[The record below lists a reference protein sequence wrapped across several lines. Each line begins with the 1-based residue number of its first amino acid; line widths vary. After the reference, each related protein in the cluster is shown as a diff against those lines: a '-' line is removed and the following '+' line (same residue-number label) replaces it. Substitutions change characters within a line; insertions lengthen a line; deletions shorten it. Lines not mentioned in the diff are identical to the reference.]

1 MALLSILLNVAKDK
15 NDVQGSIDLIIFGLG
30 GAVFFGF
37 AISYL
42 AFYLLTQVND
52 KETRQFLLK
61 LGNLA
66 LAFYIIGQISFGMF
80 YLFIARATQENT
92 WLDHALM
99 LLFAAGMIYYVIYCN
114 NEQRDLD
121 L

>member
-15 NDVQGSIDLIIFGLG
+15 NDVQGSIDLIILGLG

-66 LAFYIIGQISFGMF
+66 LAFYIIGQFSFAMF
-80 YLFIARATQENT
+80 YLFIARESHSNT
-92 WLDHALM
+92 WADHLLMM
-99 LLFAAGMIYYVIYCN
+99 LLMGAMVYYVLYCN